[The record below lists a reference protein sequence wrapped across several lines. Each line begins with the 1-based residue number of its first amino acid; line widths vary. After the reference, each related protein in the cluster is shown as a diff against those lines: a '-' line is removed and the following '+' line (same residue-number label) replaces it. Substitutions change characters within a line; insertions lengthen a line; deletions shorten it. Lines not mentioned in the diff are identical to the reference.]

1 MDLAGLKAGERV
13 LVHAAAG
20 GVGMAAVQL
29 ATHLGAEVFATASP
43 SKWQALRAMGLDD
56 AHIASSRARD
66 FCERFLEQTD
76 GRGVDVVLDAL
87 AGELVD
93 ASLALL
99 PNGGRYI
106 EMGKTDIRDPP
117 DRPSPPGRRLSG
129 VRFARSRPRSP
140 PRDARRAARSCFR
153 DGALTPLPVTA
164 WDIRH
169 APDAFRYMSH
179 ARHTGKIILTLP
191 ATIDPHG
198 TILITGGTGVLGAL
212 VARHLVA
219 RHNAAHLLVAGRQG
233 LKRPGR
239 RRAPSGAGRPRRRV
253 RITACDVSDLAQLA
267 ALIGSIPEAHPLR
280 GVVHAAGALDDG
292 VIDSL
297 TPERLDQV
305 MAPKADAAWH
315 LHQLTKHL
323 DLSMFVLFS
332 SVAATFGSP
341 GQGNY
346 AAANAFLDALA
357 THRQTLGL
365 PATSMA
371 WGQWAMPSAMTE
383 HLNDADLA
391 RMARSGV
398 APLTSQEGW
407 SSSMLPLVAARR
419 WWLRCA

>member
-1 MDLAGLKAGERV
+1 
-13 LVHAAAG
+13 
-20 GVGMAAVQL
+20 
-29 ATHLGAEVFATASP
+29 
-43 SKWQALRAMGLDD
+43 
-56 AHIASSRARD
+56 
-66 FCERFLEQTD
+66 
-76 GRGVDVVLDAL
+76 
-87 AGELVD
+87 
-93 ASLALL
+93 
-99 PNGGRYI
+99 
-106 EMGKTDIRDPP
+106 
-117 DRPSPPGRRLSG
+117 
-129 VRFARSRPRSP
+129 
-140 PRDARRAARSCFR
+140 
-153 DGALTPLPVTA
+153 
-164 WDIRH
+164 
-169 APDAFRYMSH
+169 MSH

-233 LKRPGR
+233 LKAR
-239 RRAPSGAGRPRRRV
+239 GAAELQAELAGLGARV

-398 APLTSQEGW
+398 APLTSQEGLEL
-407 SSSMLPLVAARR
+407 SDAALGRSEALVAPMRLNITTLRAQAKTGMLPPLLRGLIRTPARR
-419 WWLRCA
+419 ASDRAGESLARRLADAPEDKRQQVILELVQSEIAVVLGHSSPRSIEGQRAFKDLGFDSLSAVELRNRLNTTTGLRLPATLVFDYPSPATLAEYLLAEARS